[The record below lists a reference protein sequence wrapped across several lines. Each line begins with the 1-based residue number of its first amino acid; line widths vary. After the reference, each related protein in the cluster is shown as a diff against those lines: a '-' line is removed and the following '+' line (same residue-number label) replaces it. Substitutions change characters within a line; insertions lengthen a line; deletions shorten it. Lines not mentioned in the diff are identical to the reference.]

1 MRMREGPV
9 PPPTGARFPAQP
21 IAGRS
26 PLAPPPQTP
35 GALVP
40 LQQPLPQFLQG
51 RVPQR
56 PAQSP
61 VPPAPA
67 TPQVGSDP
75 FAQHDVQ
82 LGKIFANMR
91 AAMKV
96 SRETIAR
103 RLATTGHIIEALE
116 TGSVSNFPHHRETA
130 RIVRGYCELLK
141 LDPEPIL
148 WRIRSHYHASGLPMG
163 LLATETTTPTT
174 SHPTQ
179 PPVTT
184 QRTGRT
190 RPEGRRRRRRS
201 GRLMVL
207 SVPVALAVTILVLA
221 QAAPQTVYG
230 ALSWLPGRV
239 QTPARHSLDVLVTAM
254 APTRDGLRWIEIDPQ
269 LRKGDK
275 LQTSRR

>member
-1 MRMREGPV
+1 
-9 PPPTGARFPAQP
+9 
-21 IAGRS
+21 
-26 PLAPPPQTP
+26 
-35 GALVP
+35 LVP